1 MVDTVVAN
9 RLTSSTV
16 AVWDLRLSIAAR
28 IWAKTGRTS
37 GLVAAKPDQLRRL
50 YGDLGLPA
58 RCLVV
63 NFVSTVDGIVA
74 LTALPRSNR
83 LIGDQSEP
91 DRFVMG
97 LLRACADA
105 VLVGSGTLAA
115 SPGGRWTPEQA
126 YPDAAG
132 DYAELRSTLGLAA
145 APEIVILSSSGA
157 LDPAH
162 PLFEQGA
169 LVLTTEIGRTLL
181 GDRLPAASAVV
192 SLGAGT
198 TVDPTAAVGAL
209 RARGHRLLLHEGGP
223 HVIGSFFEAG
233 VVDELFLT
241 VSPLLAGRAM
251 LDPRLALVESA
262 DLLPGLRT
270 RLLGVRRDTDHM
282 FLRYG
287 ILPR

>member
-1 MVDTVVAN
+1 LSGLELLYEPDGLPGFDLPAALAAHYPGSLGFDAPRLFANFVATVDGVVAIPSLPQSN
-9 RLTSSTV
+9 
-16 AVWDLRLSIAAR
+16 
-28 IWAKTGRTS
+28 K
-37 GLVAAKPDQLRRL
+37 LVAA
-50 YGDLGLPA
+50 GSA
-58 RCLVV
+58 
-63 NFVSTVDGIVA
+63 S
-74 LTALPRSNR
+74 
-83 LIGDQSEP
+83 

-132 DYAELRSTLGLAA
+132 DYAALRSTLGLAA

-169 LVLTTEIGRTLL
+169 LVLTTDIGRTLL
-181 GDRLPAASAVV
+181 GDRLPAASTVL

-241 VSPLLAGRAM
+241 VSPLLTGRTM
-251 LDPRLALVESA
+251 LDPRLALVEGA

-270 RLLGVRRDTDHM
+270 RLLGVRRDTDHL